1 MLLDN
6 FGLKQMPPQQV
17 VPLAPVTLLLSRA
30 GMSYNA
36 GTLLTYL
43 SRALYLYIV
52 CLNTYTDE

>member
-17 VPLAPVTLLLSRA
+17 VPVAPATLLLSCS